1 MLTQEDLNVHIRGCA
16 LNSRESQ
23 KKIYNA
29 FYGYAMSVCD
39 CYAATEEDALEIM
52 NDGFLKIFREVY
64 HFKPAYAN
72 ELNSFKGWLRRIM
85 VNTAI
90 DHFRKNKKH
99 QVVSELETV
108 YNNMS
113 GFESNGL
120 DKLSYDEIIRS
131 IQNLSPAYRTVLT
144 LFVVEGY
151 SHEEIAESLDI
162 SIGTSKSNLA
172 KARKQLQKIIFN
184 ENKIIPIKNAG

>member
-113 GFESNGL
+113 GFESSGL